1 MKMYLISD
9 NTDTSV
15 GLHFAGIYGEVVHT
29 REETLNV
36 IEKYIK
42 IEDCGIILITSK
54 LKILCNDYI
63 SDYVLKYSHPLFL
76 EIPDRHSAGRPENSI
91 NKFIEES
98 IGLKLQY

>member
-15 GLHFAGIYGEVVHT
+15 GLHLAGIKGEVVHT
-29 REETLNV
+29 REETIDV
-36 IEKYIK
+36 IERFLKFD
-42 IEDCGIILITSK
+42 DCGIILITSK
-54 LKILCNDYI
+54 LKSLCNDFI
-63 SDYVLKYSHPLFL
+63 SDYILKFSHPLFL

-98 IGLKLQY
+98 IGLKL